1 MEEQQEKSI
10 YQFKISKE
18 YKEYIDDLVRM
29 GTIQIIANMMFYVSN
44 PIDNKVFSEMF
55 GKTLLFILLGVSV
68 YWLIIKKLIIYT
80 ELLILGAS
88 CTANLSLLF
97 WFLQID
103 LSTQKKT
110 SL

>member
-1 MEEQQEKSI
+1 MEEQGEKSI

-29 GTIQIIANMMFYVSN
+29 GTIQIIANMMFYISN

-68 YWLIIKKLIIYT
+68 YWLIIKKLII
-80 ELLILGAS
+80 
-88 CTANLSLLF
+88 F
-97 WFLQID
+97 V
-103 LSTQKKT
+103 
-110 SL
+110 